1 MSSKKI
7 NVVIERGIDGSF
19 SAYIADDNCEFGC
32 IGEGKSVEETK
43 PLAKCKKCML
53 KKDLNF
59 LMWSLISFTTW
70 HLFLITMPTPSL

>member
-32 IGEGKSVEETK
+32 IGEGK
-43 PLAKCKKCML
+43 AL
-53 KKDLNF
+53 KKPK
-59 LMWSLISFTTW
+59 LI
-70 HLFLITMPTPSL
+70 L